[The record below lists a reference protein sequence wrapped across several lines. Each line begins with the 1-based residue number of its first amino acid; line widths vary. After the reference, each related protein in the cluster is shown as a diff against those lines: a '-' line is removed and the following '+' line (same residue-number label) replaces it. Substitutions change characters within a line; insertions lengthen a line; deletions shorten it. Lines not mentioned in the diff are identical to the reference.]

1 MDTYKAARHPLALL
15 REQTGLS
22 HGAYAQLIARTHA
35 DLGFGTMAARREK
48 IARWESG
55 KVTPETSAQLAIA
68 HVHQIPP

>member
-1 MDTYKAARHPLALL
+1 MTSCHLRKRAQREPSAGTCAAARSSAVSGPCLPCV
-15 REQTGLS
+15 E
-22 HGAYAQLIARTHA
+22 
-35 DLGFGTMAARREK
+35 ARREK